1 MDFVKLT
8 IETKRAERGEG
19 AVLSSSADRF
29 LSVMTYNIRHG
40 RGRDGRVD
48 LDRICA
54 VIQEG
59 RPDLIALQEVDRGM
73 TRSGR
78 IDQGA
83 RIADRLEM
91 HWAPGHNGTLEG
103 GVFGNVLLSRWPLTP
118 LENID
123 LTVPGREP
131 RGALLTEIGH
141 EEGALLAG
149 TLHFGLGMTERKRQR
164 MALLGQ
170 LRSLYPDEPI
180 LLLGDF
186 NSLPFS
192 RTSRQFRRTFTDAF
206 RAVGKGGRAT
216 FRRGVLSL
224 CIDYIYSSRH
234 FLPGAASVLRTQKS
248 SVASDH
254 FPLMAQFLWKKEN
267 ENRNDLEPGN
277 ELFPDFPDSTD

>member
-123 LTVPGREP
+123 LTVPGPDSFVESSADLEHWTTFAWLGP
-131 RGALLTEIGH
+131 RDPD
-141 EEGALLAG
+141 
-149 TLHFGLGMTERKRQR
+149 LHVESF
-164 MALLGQ
+164 
-170 LRSLYPDEPI
+170 
-180 LLLGDF
+180 
-186 NSLPFS
+186 
-192 RTSRQFRRTFTDAF
+192 AF
-206 RAVGKGGRAT
+206 RIVADRPRA
-216 FRRGVLSL
+216 FWRIR
-224 CIDYIYSSRH
+224 
-234 FLPGAASVLRTQKS
+234 
-248 SVASDH
+248 
-254 FPLMAQFLWKKEN
+254 
-267 ENRNDLEPGN
+267 
-277 ELFPDFPDSTD
+277 